1 MRYSKIEQA
10 ITEYLSKP
18 QPPRKVADA
27 LVGQGFVKIV
37 ISDGIW
43 GMIDDGRLEV
53 TRDRKLAVKQV

>member
-1 MRYSKIEQA
+1 
-10 ITEYLSKP
+10 
-18 QPPRKVADA
+18 VADA